1 MPLQKTEIE
10 TELSN
15 YKTTT
20 DADLESIHSEIDGL
34 PETLQNDYYNKE
46 SVDTLLIDKASASQI
61 TEIESNVSA
70 IESKVSSLESS
81 VNTNKENIST
91 ISTKV
96 VELEEVVNGIDQ
108 SPTVKYDTSYDETNT
123 FTLWEIENEGTEE
136 EVKTAKSQF
145 VLRGG
150 GGSSTSSTLKIEYV
164 TKTPIT
170 STVNDKIII
179 KYNFSGTD
187 SSGDE
192 VMEGTATWKVGS
204 TIVATNIAVSG
215 ENSFDITDYIAIGSQ
230 KVVLSIKD
238 DAGSLVTKTWTVQKI
253 DVHIESTFNDKLT
266 YPLGKVTFDYTPY
279 GSISKDVHFILD
291 GVEIGTVTT
300 TASGLPMAYALPS
313 QEHGSHL
320 LDVYMTATVNNNT
333 ITSNHIAKDI
343 LWFDETS
350 NVPVIGCTQ
359 TEIKALQYDTT
370 NIEYTVYDPKTE
382 TPEVTL
388 AVDGNVVSTLT
399 MEKNTETWQFRS
411 SEVGNHVLTITCG
424 EIVKTI
430 NITIEKLDITIEKL
444 DITIEPVT
452 AGLVIDFNPVGK
464 SNSDAD
470 RVWSNEN
477 YKMTVSDNFDWV
489 NGGYQLDSNGD
500 QYFCIKAGTSALSSG
515 AIYLQY
521 E

>member
-145 VLRGG
+145 VLQGG
-150 GGSSTSSTLKIEYV
+150 GSSSTSSTLKIEYV

-350 NVPVIGCTQ
+350 NVPVIGCT
-359 TEIKALQYDTT
+359 
-370 NIEYTVYDPKTE
+370 
-382 TPEVTL
+382 
-388 AVDGNVVSTLT
+388 
-399 MEKNTETWQFRS
+399 
-411 SEVGNHVLTITCG
+411 
-424 EIVKTI
+424 
-430 NITIEKLDITIEKL
+430 
-444 DITIEPVT
+444 
-452 AGLVIDFNPVGK
+452 
-464 SNSDAD
+464 
-470 RVWSNEN
+470 
-477 YKMTVSDNFDWV
+477 
-489 NGGYQLDSNGD
+489 
-500 QYFCIKAGTSALSSG
+500 
-515 AIYLQY
+515 
-521 E
+521 